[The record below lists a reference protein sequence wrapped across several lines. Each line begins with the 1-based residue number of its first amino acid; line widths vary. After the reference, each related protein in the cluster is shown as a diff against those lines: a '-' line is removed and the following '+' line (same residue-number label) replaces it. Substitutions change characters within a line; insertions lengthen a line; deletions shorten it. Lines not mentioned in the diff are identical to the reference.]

1 MNNILLAIYLPFM
14 WLLYAGICMNLE
26 ISLVRLSE
34 FRCRIGFNTKDIQH
48 ILHCVTNM
56 VSCDR
61 INTVELNI

>member
-1 MNNILLAIYLPFM
+1 MNNFLLAICLPFM

-34 FRCRIGFNTKDIQH
+34 FGCRISFNMKYTQH
-48 ILHCVTNM
+48 TLRCVTNL

-61 INTVELNI
+61 INTVELNM